1 MILSV
6 DVVQLPSALTVSPK
20 LIIGLLSPTEIDIMT
35 VKMLN
40 DHYKAWIECLLILP
54 W

>member
-6 DVVQLPSALTVSPK
+6 DVVQLPSALTVPPK
-20 LIIGLLSPTEIDIMT
+20 LIIGLLLPTEIDIMT

-40 DHYKAWIECLLILP
+40 DHYKAWIEYLHILP
-54 W
+54 C